1 MNDFQSFPKKTL
13 LITPLP
19 PTCPLKAQGCHA
31 SVSAIV
37 KGLKENDSRT
47 GEYTEKLEDMRKVVL
62 KIANDNDL
70 TSLRKTLDENGVQ
83 YHCWVEQPEN
93 IQSCLAT
100 FPSNQDEI
108 SKYFKHLK
116 LYK

>member
-1 MNDFQSFPKKTL
+1 MIL
-13 LITPLP
+13 LFELA
-19 PTCPLKAQGCHA
+19 AQGCHA
-31 SVSAIV
+31 SISAIV
-37 KGLKENDSRT
+37 KGLKENDNRT
-47 GEYTEKLEDMRKVVL
+47 VEYTEKLDEMRKVVL
-62 KIANDNDL
+62 EIAGDNDL
-70 TSLRKTLDENGVQ
+70 TSLRKSLDENGVR

-100 FPSNQDEI
+100 LPANQNEI